1 MPETGFTGLEAAIVL
16 IAFIVVAAVFSYTAL
31 AAGFLFSGE
40 SRSVV
45 HQGVRQA
52 GSACTLAGT
61 VYGISGTSDY
71 VDSIL
76 VPVKLTADGE
86 PIDITTVSV
95 RIVGPRHKE
104 VLAQNELLM
113 DAYPAQPGLWS
124 VQQSLNSDGDLLLE
138 TGEEFILNITPAHK
152 DDCAPYG
159 SFVVEI
165 KPAGRAALRVERTV
179 PGRID
184 RVTRFY

>member
-1 MPETGFTGLEAAIVL
+1 MPEAGFTGLEAAIVL
-16 IAFIVVAAVFSYTAL
+16 IAFIVVVAVFSYTVL
-31 AAGFLFSGE
+31 TAGFLFTGE
-40 SRSVV
+40 SQSVV

-52 GSACTLAGT
+52 GSACTVAGT
-61 VYGISGTSDY
+61 VYGVSSTPDY
-71 VDSIL
+71 VDSIII
-76 VPVKLTADGE
+76 PVRLTADGE

-104 VLAQNELLM
+104 VLAQSEPLM

-124 VQQSLNSDGDLLLE
+124 VQQSLNADGDLLLE
-138 TGEEFILNITPAHK
+138 AGEEFVLNITPAHRN
-152 DDCAPYG
+152 DCAPYG
-159 SFVVEI
+159 SFAVEI

-184 RVTRFY
+184 RVTRLY